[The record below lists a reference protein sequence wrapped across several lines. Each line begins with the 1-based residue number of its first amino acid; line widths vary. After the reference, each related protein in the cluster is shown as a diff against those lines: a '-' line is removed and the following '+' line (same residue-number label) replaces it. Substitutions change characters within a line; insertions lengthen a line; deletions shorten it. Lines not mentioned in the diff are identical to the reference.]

1 MKNPFSAVKSN
12 FTTTATCTAPHQHTQ
27 ACEMVKDKGWGV
39 SGDRIVA
46 VHGTMEGRPGATN
59 LCRVLEIP

>member
-1 MKNPFSAVKSN
+1 
-12 FTTTATCTAPHQHTQ
+12 
-27 ACEMVKDKGWGV
+27 MVKDLGWGV

-46 VHGTMEGRPGATN
+46 VHGTLEGRPGATN